1 VTSHVKGLLFATLA
15 VLCISPD
22 TLLIRLG
29 GEDYWVTLFWRSLFT
44 SIGLILLVFTM
55 NGLKTGQSIKSLG
68 KPGLYVALLFSV
80 SNFSFL
86 AAVQITTVANT
97 LVIISTTP
105 VFAALFGRIY
115 LSEQIA
121 RRTWI
126 TTTIVILTIGFI
138 FVDGLTSSAILGNLS
153 ALLSAISLSAA
164 FVITRHA
171 GGIDMTPAMAGS
183 ALISVVIS
191 FIIATSVII
200 PWQSLFIFIALGVF
214 LTLAFSLLF
223 IAPRYISAAEVSLLM
238 PMETVFG
245 TGLVWFYIGEEPSI
259 KTIIG
264 GGVIIAVLSIN
275 SIIGIRKNSI
285 N

>member
-1 VTSHVKGLLFATLA
+1 VTPHSKGLFFAALA

-44 SIGLILLVFTM
+44 SIGLILLVVTM
-55 NGLKTGQSIKSLG
+55 NGRKTGQSIKSLG
-68 KPGLYVALLFSV
+68 KLGLYVSLLFSV

-86 AAVQITTVANT
+86 AAIQITTVANT
-97 LVIISTTP
+97 LVIITTTP
-105 VFAALFGRIY
+105 VFAAIFGRVFC
-115 LSEQIA
+115 SEKIA
-121 RRTWI
+121 KQTWI
-126 TTTIVILTIGFI
+126 TTLVVILTTGFI
-138 FVDGLTSSAILGNLS
+138 FVEGLSVDAVLGNLS
-153 ALLSAISLSAA
+153 ALLSALSLSAA

-183 ALISVVIS
+183 AIISVVIS
-191 FIIATSVII
+191 FIIATSLVI

-245 TGLVWFYIGEEPSI
+245 TALVWFYIGEEPSI
-259 KTIIG
+259 RTIIG

-275 SIIGIRKNSI
+275 SIIGIRKNSP

>member
-1 VTSHVKGLLFATLA
+1 MYLNLINQKYFFFLNRFL
-15 VLCISPD
+15 SPC
-22 TLLIRLG
+22 
-29 GEDYWVTLFWRSLFT
+29 WFSLF
-44 SIGLILLVFTM
+44 
-55 NGLKTGQSIKSLG
+55 
-68 KPGLYVALLFSV
+68 
-80 SNFSFL
+80 SFHS
-86 AAVQITTVANT
+86 
-97 LVIISTTP
+97 IISRCI
-105 VFAALFGRIY
+105 GRDIPGH
-115 LSEQIA
+115 S
-121 RRTWI
+121 RTWI
-126 TTTIVILTIGFI
+126 TTTIVIVTIGFI

-171 GGIDMTPAMAGS
+171 EGIHMTPAMAGS

-200 PWQSLFIFIALGVF
+200 SWQSLFIFIALGVF

-245 TGLVWFYIGEEPSI
+245 TALVWFYIGEEPSI
-259 KTIIG
+259 RTIIG

-275 SIIGIRKNSI
+275 SIIGIRQSSPR
-285 N
+285 